1 MARRRTRAK
10 TTRRRASKAVNAVGV
25 AEGMLL
31 ANAVTKGFFG
41 TNLVEFITGFKDGQF
56 KSGADGS
63 YRLSLPELAGFT
75 TSGFNPTNIGGRY
88 GSGLGFG
95 DAVRNNLKEN
105 AGSMVT
111 TLIVAPIL
119 FKAGSKLLSKPRS
132 QANKLLKMSGIG
144 SMVKV

>member
-1 MARRRTRAK
+1 MARRRSTKK
-10 TTRRRASKAVNAVGV
+10 TTRRRVSKAVNAVGV
-25 AEGMLL
+25 AESMLL

-41 TNLVEFITGFKDGQF
+41 TNLVEFVTGFQDGKF
-56 KSGADGS
+56 KAGADGS
-63 YRLSLPELAGFT
+63 YRLTLPELAGFT

-88 GSGLGFG
+88 GSGYGFG
-95 DAVRNNLKEN
+95 DAIRNNLKSN

-119 FKAGSKLLSKPRS
+119 FRAGSKLLSKPRS

>member
-1 MARRRTRAK
+1 MARRRR
-10 TTRRRASKAVNAVGV
+10 TTKPKRRVSKAVNAVGV
-25 AEGMLL
+25 AESMVL

-41 TNLVEFITGFKDGQF
+41 TNLVEFMTGFQDGKF
-56 KSGADGS
+56 KAGADGS

-88 GSGLGFG
+88 GAGFG
-95 DAVRNNLKEN
+95 IGDALKYNLKNN

-119 FKAGSKLLSKPRS
+119 FRAGSKLLRKPRS
-132 QANKLLKMSGIG
+132 QANKLLKMSGVG